1 MERKSIAKQ
10 KNETNEKNENLSWRE
25 QKILEKNVVSMNW
38 DENKIIIRWNNET
51 DTIYNKMK
59 NKFTESEWVING
71 KKLVNPTFVFAR
83 NIVNTPE

>member
-1 MERKSIAKQ
+1 
-10 KNETNEKNENLSWRE
+10 
-25 QKILEKNVVSMNW
+25 MNW

-59 NKFTESEWVING
+59 NKFTESEWVINE
-71 KKLVNPTFVFAR
+71 KRLVNPTFVFAR